1 MADEGNSDVAN
12 HLGYMYMTGSKVPV
26 NETEALKWFLLAAK
40 DHADAQNTMGL
51 HYYDT
56 NPIAAEEW
64 FLKAAKQGYRKAR
77 SNLGQLMFSQGRH
90 DKAEEWFR
98 KLASSGDA
106 HAQYCLGEMYF
117 RGWYV
122 VQDDTEALRLFNKA
136 AVQGHMDA
144 EHSLGYLYQHGRGTR
159 RDGEEAEKWYLKAL
173 EQGHIASRKH
183 IEEMRNYK
191 ATMYDPNIASV
202 QNADH
207 QSTIPALFR
216 VLISTHYAFPTDG
229 MLPILFQL
237 ATPTRAMSRTN
248 HEVFCSTSKR
258 MENYRVT

>member
-1 MADEGNSDVAN
+1 
-12 HLGYMYMTGSKVPV
+12 MTGGEVPV
-26 NETEALKWFLLAAK
+26 NETEALKRYQLAAK

-56 NPIAAEEW
+56 DPIAAEEW
-64 FLKAAKQGYRKAR
+64 FLKAAKQGYREAR
-77 SNLGQLMFSQGRH
+77 SNLGQLMFSQGRY

-122 VQDDTEALRLFNKA
+122 GQDDTEALRLFSNA

-144 EHSLGYLYQHGRGTR
+144 EHSLGYMYQHGRGTG
-159 RDGEEAEKWYLKAL
+159 RDAEEAEKWFLKAL

-191 ATMYDPNIASV
+191 ATCEWGQRAEQPIFSMDGDGKYLDMTEVRLMLDELTESP
-202 QNADH
+202 
-207 QSTIPALFR
+207 PGLKEY
-216 VLISTHYAFPTDG
+216 VLHVVEEINKHYNRP
-229 MLPILFQL
+229 
-237 ATPTRAMSRTN
+237 
-248 HEVFCSTSKR
+248 
-258 MENYRVT
+258 